1 MKIVC
6 KLYSVLNAQPKNQIL
21 PWSPLLEAVEAGE
34 ELEGL
39 LEAARN
45 WLKSE
50 PPIAESGVSDLNL
63 FEIIPADTFGLV
75 FSCTILFEAIF
86 EG

>member
-1 MKIVC
+1 MAENHLGVS
-6 KLYSVLNAQPKNQIL
+6 YL

-63 FEIIPADTFGLV
+63 FEIIPADTFGLI